1 MVTTINLEKIENLN
15 RRKTDRVYFIGASL
29 RSNYFQNLGEE
40 TFDPQQKN
48 LTHDKEIWIY
58 KIKNLT
64 HEEKNDLE

>member
-48 LTHDKEIWIY
+48 LTHDKEI
-58 KIKNLT
+58 
-64 HEEKNDLE
+64 